1 MQQRRKYSL
10 SDLIQQNARGGIQ
23 SGGLESGGKYTWND
37 FKNTMGRVG
46 KVAMKIAPG
55 ALTLAGQPE
64 LALLATGANALT
76 GRGLLIGGCDP
87 YCGGAGA
94 YVKLADRT
102 QEQRDAHYALL
113 KFKKESGA
121 NARTNQNKRTLRTSN
136 SGNYDMAHR
145 DSAFKNLQNLELG
158 NKRTLNFRGTPKNIK
173 DQLKLLIAEEDRMLS
188 RYANRKLMPHYAI
201 DEYNY
206 SLYPKKVLVKDL
218 KPAEKKEYNSL
229 NKEGRK
235 QFLSGNRNVSDS
247 FKKEKKARKVR
258 AVVTKLI
265 EVAKEIAIDEI
276 PEVRTNGDLE
286 AREEVATEVFIDL
299 VKNNQELNTQ
309 QKEELLDNVQS
320 NSDDGDMYSGMFGV
334 DSTGLSASGLLIG
347 GAPPTRRRRNF
358 TGIDAYNL
366 GSRSRCSKGFSR
378 DTSCVRR

>member
-1 MQQRRKYSL
+1 MQQRRKKYSL
-10 SDLIQQNARGGIQ
+10 SDLIQHQSGLHYGGLQ
-23 SGGLESGGKYTWND
+23 SGGLSSGGKYTWND

-55 ALTLAGQPE
+55 ALTMAGQPE

-76 GRGLLIGGCDP
+76 GRGLLIGGCNP
-87 YCGGAGA
+87 YCGGARA

-121 NARTNQNKRTLRTSN
+121 NARTNTNKRNLRTFN

-145 DSAFKNLQNLELG
+145 DSAFQNLQNLELG

-173 DQLKLLIAEEDRMLS
+173 DQLKLLVAEEDRMLS
-188 RYANRKLMPHYAI
+188 RYENRKLMPHYAI

-218 KPAEKKEYNSL
+218 TPAEKKEYNTL
-229 NKEGRK
+229 NKEGRAE
-235 QFLSGNRNVSDS
+235 FLSGNRKVSDS
-247 FKKEKKARKVR
+247 FKKEKKAKKVK

-265 EVAKEIAIDEI
+265 KVAKEVAIDEI

-309 QKEELLDNVQS
+309 QKEEVLDNVQS
-320 NSDDGDMYSGMFGV
+320 NSDADMYNGMFGIA
-334 DSTGLSASGLLIG
+334 GNGLLIG